1 MAGIYFHIPFCKTR
15 CSYCDFYSTTDKN
28 KVPEL
33 IKAELKEVDLR
44 KNYLSNEVIET
55 IYFGGG
61 TPSLIS
67 PGNIEKLINTVYK
80 NFKIDANLEITIEVN
95 PDDINS
101 NKIKLYNK
109 IGVNRISVGLQSF
122 NNEILSFINR
132 RHDAA
137 KSLKAI
143 EIIKN
148 AGYKNISVDLIY
160 GIPNLS
166 IKDWEDTINKT
177 LELNIQHISAYH
189 LSFEKGTKIH
199 SQLLRK
205 EINQISDNESFA
217 QYNLLCKMLKKHNF
231 EHYEISNFSLKNL
244 ESKHNSAY
252 WQNKKYLG
260 IGPSAHSFDG
270 NSRQWNVKSLNKY
283 IESIN
288 SDKKYF
294 SQELLTENQKYNE
307 FILISLRTNKG
318 LTINDLKICFNKN
331 IQNHF
336 LSSVNKYIDNGK
348 IKINNKGNY
357 IIPEKDWFI
366 SDGIISDLFITN

>member
-148 AGYKNISVDLIY
+148 AGYKNIIWQLIHFFIFY
-160 GIPNLS
+160 
-166 IKDWEDTINKT
+166 
-177 LELNIQHISAYH
+177 
-189 LSFEKGTKIH
+189 
-199 SQLLRK
+199 
-205 EINQISDNESFA
+205 
-217 QYNLLCKMLKKHNF
+217 
-231 EHYEISNFSLKNL
+231 
-244 ESKHNSAY
+244 
-252 WQNKKYLG
+252 
-260 IGPSAHSFDG
+260 PS
-270 NSRQWNVKSLNKY
+270 
-283 IESIN
+283 
-288 SDKKYF
+288 
-294 SQELLTENQKYNE
+294 
-307 FILISLRTNKG
+307 
-318 LTINDLKICFNKN
+318 
-331 IQNHF
+331 
-336 LSSVNKYIDNGK
+336 
-348 IKINNKGNY
+348 
-357 IIPEKDWFI
+357 
-366 SDGIISDLFITN
+366 

>member
-15 CSYCDFYSTTDKN
+15 CNYCDFYSTTDKN

-166 IKDWEDTINKT
+166 IKDWESTIDKT
-177 LELNIQHISAYH
+177 LELKIQHISAYH
-189 LSFEKGTKIH
+189 LSFEKGTKIN
-199 SQLLRK
+199 SQLLKK
-205 EINQISDNESFA
+205 EINQIS
-217 QYNLLCKMLKKHNF
+217 KK
-231 EHYEISNFSLKNL
+231 
-244 ESKHNSAY
+244 
-252 WQNKKYLG
+252 
-260 IGPSAHSFDG
+260 
-270 NSRQWNVKSLNKY
+270 
-283 IESIN
+283 IE
-288 SDKKYF
+288 
-294 SQELLTENQKYNE
+294 
-307 FILISLRTNKG
+307 
-318 LTINDLKICFNKN
+318 
-331 IQNHF
+331 
-336 LSSVNKYIDNGK
+336 
-348 IKINNKGNY
+348 
-357 IIPEKDWFI
+357 
-366 SDGIISDLFITN
+366 

>member
-33 IKAELKEVDLR
+33 IKAEIKEIELR
-44 KNYLSNEVIET
+44 SNYLSNETIET

-67 PGNIEKLINTVYK
+67 QGNIEKLINTIYK
-80 NFKIDANLEITIEVN
+80 NFKVEANPEITIEVN

-101 NKIKLYNK
+101 TKIKSYAN

-122 NNEILSFINR
+122 NNDILSFINR
-132 RHDAA
+132 RHDVA
-137 KSLKAI
+137 KSINAI

-148 AGYKNISVDLIY
+148 AGFKNISVDLIY

-166 IKDWEDTINKT
+166 IKDWENTIDKT
-177 LELNIQHISAYH
+177 LGLNIQHISAYH
-189 LSFEKGTKIH
+189 LSYEKGTKIH
-199 SQLLRK
+199 AQLLKK
-205 EINQISDNESFA
+205 EINQISDVESFA
-217 QYNLLCKMLKKHNF
+217 QYKLLCRKLKKHNF

-270 NSRQWNVKSLNKY
+270 NSRQWNIKSLNKY

-288 SDKKYF
+288 SEKKYF
-294 SQELLTENQKYNE
+294 SQEFLTENQKYNE
-307 FILISLRTNKG
+307 FILTHLRTNKG
-318 LTINDLKICFNKN
+318 LTINYLKLCFNKN

-336 LSSVNKYIDNGK
+336 LSSVNKYLDNGK

-357 IIPEKDWFI
+357 LITEKDWFI
-366 SDGIISDLFITN
+366 SDGIISDLFISN

>member
-1 MAGIYFHIPFCKTR
+1 MAGIYFHIPFCKSR

-33 IKAELKEVDLR
+33 IKSELKEVELR
-44 KNYLSNEVIET
+44 KNYLIDETVET

-67 PGNIEKLINTVYK
+67 PGNIEKLIKVIYK
-80 NFKIDANLEITIEVN
+80 NYNVIANPEITIEVN

-101 NKIKLYNK
+101 TKIKSYSN

-122 NNEILSFINR
+122 NDNILNFINR
-132 RHDAA
+132 RHDVT

-189 LSFEKGTKIH
+189 LSYEKGTKIH
-199 SQLLRK
+199 SQLLKK
-205 EINQISDNESFA
+205 EINQISDEESFA
-217 QYNLLCKMLKKHNF
+217 QYNLVCKFLKKHDF

-252 WQNKKYLG
+252 WQNKKYVG

-270 NSRQWNVKSLNKY
+270 DSRQCNISSLNKY
-283 IESIN
+283 IENIN
-288 SDKKYF
+288 SNKNYF
-294 SQELLTENQKYNE
+294 SQEILTENQKYNE
-307 FILISLRTNKG
+307 LILIKFRTSNG
-318 LTINDLKICFNKN
+318 LNVNEIKASFSKTILEY
-331 IQNHF
+331 F
-336 LSSVNKYIDNGK
+336 LSSVKKYLDNGK
-348 IKINNKGNY
+348 IKINKKGYY
-357 IIPEKDWFI
+357 IIPEKYWFI